1 MINMAPGLLEAAIFF
16 QGTNLIEEKYYLHD
30 YDKVFDETQKKTLIE
45 AITNLASSAFGDNI
59 QNFAMGEHVVF
70 LTSNKVEV
78 PNKESETNEYLP
90 IIMYCIAEKDTNK
103 KLLTESMKTGLYQF
117 VNRYS
122 FHDIVSKNLEKF
134 NDFKARFEKIF
145 KGLIKKEEKEKLNHN
160 KRLDQAQKHRG
171 GYGNSYGSSSSF
183 HGSF

>member
-122 FHDIVSKNLEKF
+122 FYDIMSKNLEKF

-145 KGLIKKEEKEKLNHN
+145 KGLIKKAEKENLNHN

>member
-1 MINMAPGLLEAAIFF
+1 MAPGLLEAAIFF
-16 QGTNLIEEKYYLHD
+16 QGMNLVEDTYYLHD
-30 YDKVFDETQKKTLIE
+30 YDKVFDEAQKKTLIE

-78 PNKESETNEYLP
+78 PTKESETNETLP

-117 VNRYS
+117 VNRFTS
-122 FHDIVSKNLEKF
+122 FDIISKNVEKF
-134 NDFKARFEKIF
+134 KEFKTRFEKIF
-145 KGLIKKEEKEKLNHN
+145 KGLIKTKEEEDYLNHN
-160 KRLDQAQKHRG
+160 KKLDQAQRHRG
-171 GYGNSYGSSSSF
+171 GYGNSYGNSSSF

>member
-1 MINMAPGLLEAAIFF
+1 MAPGLLEAAIFF
-16 QGTNLIEEKYYLHD
+16 QGTNLIEEKYYLHT
-30 YDKVFDETQKKTLIE
+30 YDKVFDEDQKKTLIE

-70 LTSNKVEV
+70 LTSDNVEV
-78 PNKESETNEYLP
+78 PSKKSDTNESIP

-117 VNRYS
+117 VNRFSS
-122 FHDIVSKNLEKF
+122 FDILSKNVDKF
-134 NDFKARFEKIF
+134 KDFKTRFEKIF
-145 KGLIKKEEKEKLNHN
+145 KGLIKKEEEKDYLNHN
-160 KRLDQAQKHRG
+160 KKLDQAQKHRG

>member
-16 QGTNLIEEKYYLHD
+16 QGENLIEEKYYLHT
-30 YDKVFDETQKKTLIE
+30 YDKVFDEDQKKTLIE
-45 AITNLASSAFGDNI
+45 AITNLASSAFGDSI

-78 PNKESETNEYLP
+78 PSKESIP

-103 KLLTESMKTGLYQF
+103 KLLTDSMTTGLYQF

-122 FHDIVSKNLEKF
+122 FYDIMSKNLDKF
-134 NDFKARFEKIF
+134 KDFKTRFEKIF
-145 KGLIKKEEKEKLNHN
+145 KGLIKKEEEKDYLNHN
-160 KRLDQAQKHRG
+160 KKLDQAQKHRG

>member
-1 MINMAPGLLEAAIFF
+1 MAPGLLEAAIFF
-16 QGTNLIEEKYYLHD
+16 QGINLVEDTYYLHK
-30 YDKVFDETQKKTLIE
+30 YDKVFDEAQKKTLIE
-45 AITNLASSAFGDNI
+45 AIANFGSSAFSDQI

-70 LTSNKVEV
+70 LTSDKIEV
-78 PNKESETNEYLP
+78 PCTENETHEFIP

-117 VNRYS
+117 INRYPA
-122 FHDIVSKNLEKF
+122 FDILSKNLEKF
-134 NDFKARFEKIF
+134 KDFKTRFEKIF
-145 KGLIKKEEKEKLNHN
+145 KGLIKKEDKANLNHN